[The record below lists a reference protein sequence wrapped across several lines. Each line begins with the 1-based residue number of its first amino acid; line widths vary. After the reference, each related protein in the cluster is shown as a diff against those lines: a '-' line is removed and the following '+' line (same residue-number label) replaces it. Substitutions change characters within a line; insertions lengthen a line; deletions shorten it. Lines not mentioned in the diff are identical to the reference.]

1 MLDYKNEFATYTNA
15 NQTIKDVTV
24 KAEQVRE
31 GLLFING
38 TKENALNDAKQRLE
52 NASLIQNNEFNICV
66 YTRVVRQLSQQC

>member
-38 TKENALNDAKQRLE
+38 TKENAN
-52 NASLIQNNEFNICV
+52 LIQNNEFNICV